1 MPPNP
6 TGPTNIQLRMLI
18 RFLRKAA
25 KSNEA
30 PIWAY
35 VADLLARPRRQR
47 VAVGLGK
54 LNRVVNDG
62 DVVVIPGK
70 LLGNGKLQKR
80 VTVAALAASRLAAEA
95 VVKSGGRL
103 VPIPNLV
110 KENPKGTNVKIVI

>member
-80 VTVAALAASRLAAEA
+80 VTVAALAASRSAAEA